1 MAWRGMSMIGET
13 CTSQASW
20 GTRARYPNM
29 RLTPDQTRAIVTATR
44 AVAGAQAQVKL
55 FGSRL
60 DDSARG
66 GDIDLLV
73 ELPQPVERPAWLA
86 ARVTASVQRAL
97 GDRKVDVLVID
108 AQTILEPVHRAAK
121 RDGVVLT

>member
-1 MAWRGMSMIGET
+1 
-13 CTSQASW
+13 
-20 GTRARYPNM
+20 M
-29 RLTPDQTRAIVTATR
+29 RLTPDQTHAIVTATR

-73 ELPQPVERPAWLA
+73 EVPQPVDRPAWLA

-108 AQTILEPVHRAAK
+108 PRTILEPVHRAAQ
-121 RDGVVLT
+121 RNGVELT